1 MEVMRFLISFLLVC
15 STTLGLAQS
24 TDRYAAPYAGFY
36 RAEDL
41 YAKEQ
46 FSAARHEFRLFLNEY
61 KGSKSDPFV
70 QKALYYEGL
79 SALQLFNNDAIALL
93 EDFNREYPE
102 SIYKNNIALN
112 IGRYYYQ
119 KKDYPKAIEYLE
131 QLKRYDLDTTEVDEY
146 YFKLGYANFHEKNY
160 TESKAAFFEVKES
173 KSQYGAPSLYYYS
186 HLCYIDSNYQ
196 AALDGFERLLQDDRF
211 RKVVPYYITQIY
223 HMQERYA
230 DIIAFSKSDM
240 DSLKPNEKVEMYH
253 IIGDAYYRLEKYDE
267 AVYYLQYYNDKSNT
281 TRDDDYQLAIAY
293 SKSGDCSNA
302 IKYFDKVSRVK
313 DTLGQIALYHAGECY
328 VSLNQLV
335 FAKNAFEGASEL
347 DMDEVIQEDAL
358 FQFAILSYKLDL
370 NPYDETVLAFERY
383 LDKYPNSPR
392 KNVVYQYLVNVY
404 TTTKNYKVA
413 LESLDRI
420 PNKDPKLKTAYQ
432 VIAYDRA
439 VELMANEKYQDAIN
453 AFELVSKY
461 PMSDKISA
469 QAAFWTADCYFRL
482 GQYDKSLQKYDAF
495 LGMPATYTTG
505 LRDDALYNKGYG
517 YLAKGTETD
526 YLRAKE
532 CFQAYVGSTTA
543 KDKVK
548 KADAHMRLA
557 DEYYRVGAKA
567 NDGGASDRMAIANY
581 KAAIDLKAG
590 NEDRAYYY
598 MARTYGF
605 LGTAASKDEKTKS
618 LLEIIN
624 NYPNSKYVQNSVWE
638 LAITYFNAGTYDKAE
653 RYFKQIINDYPS
665 SAAVKDCH
673 HYIGEIAYKRGQ
685 YELAEQ
691 QFKKVLNEYVNN
703 DQVCKREVNSL
714 ADVYRAQN
722 NLSKIETLSSL
733 YSCADSISNN
743 VESEYYDLAFS
754 SYEDSSYTKALQQF
768 DTYLSKYPNGKY
780 KLDAMNFKAD
790 ILYRQGKEAEATAV
804 YLQVLEGPDN
814 DYTELA
820 SMRAAKFLYN
830 NKRYSEALPCYEKLE
845 RVAVK
850 PEYQASARVG
860 QMRCHYIFENYLNA
874 AQYADKVLL
883 TPLSTDL
890 KLEAEYIRGISLTKS
905 NRFDDGLA
913 SLEYV
918 VKNTTTS
925 KCAEAKYWIAY
936 GYFQKEN
943 LEKTDQVVRELLKI
957 KPKYDYW
964 IAKGLIL
971 QTQVLIKQDNL
982 FQAEQTIKSVIDY
995 YTNKTDGVYEEAM
1008 QWYEKIM
1015 TMKSKPKNIA
1025 APDGGTVIDVEDN
1038 TDQK

>member
-1 MEVMRFLISFLLVC
+1 MRILVSFLIIFC
-15 STTLGLAQS
+15 STLVVAQS
-24 TDRYAAPYAGFY
+24 TDKYAAPYAGFY

-46 FSAARHEFRLFLNEY
+46 FSAARYEFRLFLNEY
-61 KGSKSDPFV
+61 KGSKNDPYV

-93 EDFNREYPE
+93 ESFNRDYPE
-102 SIYKNNIALN
+102 SIYKTNIALN

-119 KKDYPKAIEYLE
+119 KKDYGKTIEYLE
-131 QLKRYDLDTTEVDEY
+131 QLRPYDLDSTEIDEY

-160 TESKAAFFEVKES
+160 TEAKTAFFEVKES
-173 KSQYGAPSLYYYS
+173 PSQYGPPSLYYYS
-186 HLCYIDSNYQ
+186 HLCYIDSTYQ
-196 AALDGFERLLQDDRF
+196 AALDGFERLLKDDRF
-211 RKVVPYYITQIY
+211 KKVVPYYITQIY

-230 DIIAFSKSDM
+230 DIVQFSKSDM

-253 IIGDAYYRLEKYDE
+253 IIGDAYYRLNKFDE
-267 AVYYLQYYNDKSNT
+267 AIYYLQYYNDKSNT

-302 IKYFDKVSRVK
+302 IKYFDKVSRIK

-335 FAKNAFEGASEL
+335 FAKNAFESASEL
-347 DMDEVIQEDAL
+347 PMDEVIQEDAL

-370 NPYDETVLAFERY
+370 NPYDETVIAFERY

-420 PNKDPKLKTAYQ
+420 ASKDAKLKTAYQ
-432 VIAYDRA
+432 VIAFDRG
-439 VELMANEKYQDAIN
+439 VELFINEKYQDALE
-453 AFELVSKY
+453 AFALVDKY
-461 PMSDKISA
+461 PMSERIST
-469 QAAFWTADCYFRL
+469 QAAFWIADCYFRL
-482 GQYDKSLQKYDAF
+482 GKYDKAIDKYNAF
-495 LGMPATYTTG
+495 MAMPATFSTG
-505 LRDDALYNKGYG
+505 LRDDANYNKGYA

-532 CFQAYVGSTTA
+532 CFQAYVGSTTV
-543 KDKVK
+543 KDKSK
-548 KADAHMRLA
+548 KADAHLRLA

-590 NEDRAYYY
+590 QEDRAYYY

-605 LGTAASKDEKTKS
+605 SGTPAGKDEKIKA
-618 LLEIIN
+618 LLEIVN

-638 LAITYFNAGTYDKAE
+638 LALTYFNAGNNDKAE
-653 RYFKQIINDYPS
+653 RYFKQIINDYPTS
-665 SAAVKDCH
+665 IAVKDCY
-673 HYIGEIAYKRGQ
+673 HYLGLIAYKRGQ

-691 QFKKVLNEYVNN
+691 QYKKVLNDFTNN
-703 DQVCKREVNSL
+703 DEVCKREVAAL

-743 VESEYYDLAFS
+743 VESEYFDLAYT

-768 DTYLSKYPNGKY
+768 DAYLAKYPEGKF
-780 KLDAMNFKAD
+780 KIDALNYKAD
-790 ILYRQGKEAEATAV
+790 ILYRQGKEAEATEV
-804 YLQVLEGPDN
+804 YLKVLEGQDN

-845 RVAVK
+845 RVTQK
-850 PEYQASARVG
+850 PEFLNSARIG

-874 AQYADKVLL
+874 AQFADKVLL
-883 TPLSTDL
+883 GQQTTEV
-890 KLEAEYIRGISLTKS
+890 KLEAEYIRGLSLTKA
-905 NRFDDGLA
+905 NRFDEGLS

-925 KCAEAKYWIAY
+925 KCAEAKYFIAY
-936 GYFQKEN
+936 GYFKKEN
-943 LEKTDQVVRELLKI
+943 LEKTDQVIRELLKI

-964 IAKGLIL
+964 IGKGLIL

-982 FQAEQTIKSVIDY
+982 FQAEQTIKSVIDFY
-995 YTNKTDGVYEEAM
+995 PNKTDGVYEEAM

-1015 TMKSKPKNIA
+1015 TMKSKPKNIQ
-1025 APDGGTVIDVEDN
+1025 APTGEGTVIDVEDN

>member
-1 MEVMRFLISFLLVC
+1 MEVMRFLICFLLIC
-15 STTLGLAQS
+15 SSTLGWAQS

-61 KGSKSDPFV
+61 KGSKSDPYT

-102 SIYKNNIALN
+102 SIYKNNISLN

-131 QLKRYDLDTTEVDEY
+131 QLKRFDLDTAEIDEY
-146 YFKLGYANFHEKNY
+146 YFKLGYANFHEKNNV
-160 TESKAAFFEVKES
+160 EAKAAFYEVKES
-173 KSQYGAPSLYYYS
+173 TSQYGAPSLYYYS
-186 HLCYIDSNYQ
+186 HLCYADSSYA
-196 AALDGFERLLQDDRF
+196 AALEGFERLLQDDRF
-211 RKVVPYYITQIY
+211 KKVVPYYITQIY
-223 HMQERYA
+223 HMQERYE
-230 DIIAFSKSDM
+230 DIVAFSKSDM

-253 IIGDAYYRLEKYDE
+253 IIGDAYYRLNKFDE
-267 AVYYLQYYNDKSNT
+267 SVYYLQFYNDKSNT

-293 SKSGDCSNA
+293 SKSGDCANA

-347 DMDEVIQEDAL
+347 SMDEVIQEDAL

-370 NPYDETVLAFERY
+370 NPYDETVIAFERY

-404 TTTKNYKVA
+404 TSTKNYKVA

-420 PNKDPKLKTAYQ
+420 PSKDPKLKTAYQ
-432 VIAYDRA
+432 VIAFDRG
-439 VELMANEKYQDAIN
+439 VELFVNEKYQDAIT
-453 AFELVSKY
+453 AFEAVNKY
-461 PMSDKISA
+461 PMSEKISA
-469 QAAFWTADCYFRL
+469 QAAFWTADSYYRL
-482 GQYDKSLQKYDAF
+482 GQYATAIQKYDAF
-495 LGMPATYTTG
+495 LGMPATYITG
-505 LRDDALYNKGYG
+505 LRDDAIYNKGYA
-517 YLAKGTETD
+517 YLSKGTETD
-526 YLRAKE
+526 YIRAKE
-532 CFQAYVGSTTA
+532 CFQAYVASTTLNN
-543 KDKVK
+543 KEK

-557 DEYYRVGAKA
+557 DEYYRVGVRG
-567 NDGGASDRMAIANY
+567 NDGGSNDRLAVANY
-581 KAAIDLKAG
+581 KAAIDLKSG

-598 MARTYGF
+598 MARTYGY
-605 LGTAASKDEKTKS
+605 LSNPDEKTKS
-618 LLEIIN
+618 LLEVIN
-624 NYPNSKYVQNSVWE
+624 NYPNSKYVQSALYE
-638 LAITYFNAGTYDKAE
+638 LARTYFNAGNYDKAE
-653 RYFKQIINDYPS
+653 RYFKQIINDYPTS
-665 SAAVKDCH
+665 SDVRESIH
-673 HYIGEIAYKRGQ
+673 SLGEIAFKRGQ
-685 YELAEQ
+685 YDLAEQ
-691 QFKKVLNEYVNN
+691 QYKKVLNDFNN
-703 DQVCKREVNSL
+703 SDEICKREVSSL
-714 ADVYRAQN
+714 ADVYRKQG

-743 VESEYYDLAFS
+743 VESEYYDIAYT

-768 DTYLSKYPNGKY
+768 DAYLTKYPAGKY
-780 KLDAMNFKAD
+780 KTDALNYKAD
-790 ILYRQGKEAEATAV
+790 ILYRQGKEAEATEV
-804 YLQVLEGPDN
+804 YLIVLEGDAN
-814 DYTELA
+814 DYTEMA

-845 RVAVK
+845 KVTSR
-850 PEYQASARVG
+850 PEFLNSARIG
-860 QMRCHYIFENYLNA
+860 QMRCHYIFENFLNA
-874 AQYADKVLL
+874 AQFADKVLQ
-883 TPLSTDL
+883 TQQPADI
-890 KLEAEYIRGISLTKS
+890 KLEAEYIKGISLTKS
-905 NRFDDGLA
+905 NRFLDGLA

-925 KCAEAKYWIAY
+925 KSAEAKYFIAY
-936 GYFQKEN
+936 GYFKNEN
-943 LEKTDQVVRELLKI
+943 LEKTDQVIRELLKI

-964 IAKGLIL
+964 IGKGLIL

-982 FQAEQTIKSVIDY
+982 FQAEQTIQSVIDFY
-995 YTNKTDGVYEEAM
+995 PNKTDGVYEEAT

-1015 TMKSKPKNIA
+1015 TMKSKPKSIQ
-1025 APDGGTVIDVEDN
+1025 APDGGTIIDVQDN